1 MRRQTPIAHLLY
13 NYLFPRPTPN
23 DPPSFAAHLA
33 RNLVPEVRIEV
44 STFYGDLNSVE
55 ARYPGL
61 NYCYP
66 PHRMRLGRFKH
77 HRRLFD
83 AFDNLG
89 LTYNEIQ
96 DFCCWEGTKWARERY
111 EKDEGIYV
119 LDTTGDDIAPFI
131 DRRDRRVQDEQRR
144 KITRQTQMEVLV
156 EEARDGPVVLSHN
169 NNINNN
175 SVSLHPR
182 HHHHYHHDHN
192 TVPDAA
198 MSDSDSLAS
207 EDDSDETDSDTTL
220 PSPHHHHHHPHQTH
234 HQVISSSSSSLR
246 PHDSHLT
253 TIPSQILTAWEQG
266 HQLPPELEQ
275 FLKDHASEE
284 AGDDNGLSTAATAA
298 GFVDPRP
305 LLSPATAAAAA
316 ASAAA
321 VAGRVVGRRER
332 SSGDMTAATAGR
344 GGAAAA

>member
-13 NYLFPRPTPN
+13 NYLFPRPTPT

-83 AFDNLG
+83 AFDSLA

-111 EKDEGIYV
+111 EKDEGISV
-119 LDTTGDDIAPFI
+119 LDTTGDDIAPYI
-131 DRRDRRVQDEQRR
+131 DRRHCRVSDDELRR
-144 KITRQTQMEVLV
+144 KISRHTQIEVLV
-156 EEARDGPVVLSHN
+156 EEARDGPVVLSSN
-169 NNINNN
+169 NFMG
-175 SVSLHPR
+175 SSLHPR
-182 HHHHYHHDHN
+182 PPHHHHYPHDHSPA
-192 TVPDAA
+192 PDAE
-198 MSDSDSLAS
+198 MSDVDSLAS
-207 EDDSDETDSDTTL
+207 VEEDSDEAEDDDDASSNATL
-220 PSPHHHHHHPHQTH
+220 PSHH
-234 HQVISSSSSSLR
+234 R
-246 PHDSHLT
+246 PHGILPPVSS
-253 TIPSQILTAWEQG
+253 IPSHILSAWEQG

-275 FLKDHASEE
+275 FLKDHAGGGGGGGE
-284 AGDDNGLSTAATAA
+284 DATDARLLPA
-298 GFVDPRP
+298 GFDLRP
-305 LLSPATAAAAA
+305 LLSPSAAAAAAAAA

-321 VAGRVVGRRER
+321 GAAGR
-332 SSGDMTAATAGR
+332 AATTTTTGR
-344 GGAAAA
+344 AAAA

>member
-13 NYLFPRPTPN
+13 NHLFPRPTPT

-83 AFDNLG
+83 AFDSLG

-111 EKDEGIYV
+111 EKDEGISV

-131 DRRDRRVQDEQRR
+131 DRRDRRVEDAQRR
-144 KITRQTQMEVLV
+144 KISRHTRIEVLV
-156 EEARDGPVVLSHN
+156 EEARDGPLLSSY
-169 NNINNN
+169 NIIN
-175 SVSLHPR
+175 SNGSSLHPR
-182 HHHHYHHDHN
+182 PPPHHHYHSPA
-192 TVPDAA
+192 PDAE
-198 MSDSDSLAS
+198 MSDLDSLAS
-207 EDDSDETDSDTTL
+207 DNNSSSSSDGDDDDDDDDDDASSDTTL
-220 PSPHHHHHHPHQTH
+220 PSHH
-234 HQVISSSSSSLR
+234 R
-246 PHDSHLT
+246 PHDILPPVA
-253 TIPSQILTAWEQG
+253 IPSHILSAWEQG

-275 FLKDHASEE
+275 FLKDHAGGGGGGEHAAE
-284 AGDDNGLSTAATAA
+284 AAEGRSLPA
-298 GFVDPRP
+298 GFDLRP
-305 LLSPATAAAAA
+305 LLSPSAAAA
-316 ASAAA
+316 ASVAAA
-321 VAGRVVGRRER
+321 EAAGRAGRAGR
-332 SSGDMTAATAGR
+332 AATTTTGR
-344 GGAAAA
+344 AAAA

>member
-119 LDTTGDDIAPFI
+119 LDTTGDDIGPFI
-131 DRRDRRVQDEQRR
+131 DRRNVVSLPDEQRR
-144 KITRQTQMEVLV
+144 KITRQTQISVIM
-156 EEARDGPVVLSHN
+156 EEAMDGPVLSNTN
-169 NNINNN
+169 NH
-175 SVSLHPR
+175 SLPGLPRHP
-182 HHHHYHHDHN
+182 HHHHNH
-192 TVPDAA
+192 TPDAE
-198 MSDSDSLAS
+198 MSDVDSLAS
-207 EDDSDETDSDTTL
+207 EDSSSDQHDLASDNSDDTTL
-220 PSPHHHHHHPHQTH
+220 ALPHQFLAQTALPR
-234 HQVISSSSSSLR
+234 QPNNPSTSPPTIIP
-246 PHDSHLT
+246 PH
-253 TIPSQILTAWEQG
+253 ILTAWEQG

-275 FLKDHASEE
+275 FLKDHASEGGYAE
-284 AGDDNGLSTAATAA
+284 GRRLVPAGFDLRPLMSPSSAATATATATAAT
-298 GFVDPRP
+298 G
-305 LLSPATAAAAA
+305 AAAAA
-316 ASAAA
+316 AL
-321 VAGRVVGRRER
+321 
-332 SSGDMTAATAGR
+332 TAGR
-344 GGAAAA
+344 RAGTGTGSTRAAAA

>member
-119 LDTTGDDIAPFI
+119 LDTTGDDIGPFI
-131 DRRDRRVQDEQRR
+131 DRRDVVSLPDEQRR
-144 KITRQTQMEVLV
+144 KMITRQTQISVIV
-156 EEARDGPVVLSHN
+156 EEAMDGPVLSN
-169 NNINNN
+169 NNN
-175 SVSLHPR
+175 SVPGHPR
-182 HHHHYHHDHN
+182 HHHHHHHHHHHDHHH
-192 TVPDAA
+192 TTPDAE
-198 MSDSDSLAS
+198 MSDVDSLAS
-207 EDDSDETDSDTTL
+207 EDDSDEEHDPDSDDSDATLASPRQFIATALPRQATNQSTT
-220 PSPHHHHHHPHQTH
+220 PSPT
-234 HQVISSSSSSLR
+234 I
-246 PHDSHLT
+246 
-253 TIPSQILTAWEQG
+253 IPSHILTAWEQG

-275 FLKDHASEE
+275 FLKDHASGENGD
-284 AGDDNGLSTAATAA
+284 AGGRLLPA
-298 GFVDPRP
+298 GFDLRP
-305 LLSPATAAAAA
+305 LLSPAAAAAA
-316 ASAAA
+316 TAAA
-321 VAGRVVGRRER
+321 LTPGRRAG
-332 SSGDMTAATAGR
+332 STTAAAGGTR
-344 GGAAAA
+344 AAAA

>member
-144 KITRQTQMEVLV
+144 KITRQTQIEVLV

-169 NNINNN
+169 NNNNNN
-175 SVSLHPR
+175 SLSLHPR
-182 HHHHYHHDHN
+182 HHHHYHQDHS
-192 TVPDAA
+192 VPDAE

-207 EDDSDETDSDTTL
+207 EDADSDADSDTTL
-220 PSPHHHHHHPHQTH
+220 PSPHHHHHFH
-234 HQVISSSSSSLR
+234 HQVIATALPPSSLR
-246 PHDSHLT
+246 PHNIPMPTS
-253 TIPSQILTAWEQG
+253 IPSQILTAWEQG

-275 FLKDHASEE
+275 FLKDHASGE
-284 AGDDNGLSTAATAA
+284 AGDDNGLSTAA

-305 LLSPATAAAAA
+305 LLSSATAAA
-316 ASAAA
+316 AAA
-321 VAGRVVGRRER
+321 VAGRVVGRER
-332 SSGDMTAATAGR
+332 SSGDVTAAAGR
-344 GGAAAA
+344 GAAAA

>member
-119 LDTTGDDIAPFI
+119 LDTTGDDIGPFI
-131 DRRDRRVQDEQRR
+131 DRRDVVSLPDEQRR
-144 KITRQTQMEVLV
+144 KMITRQTPISVIV
-156 EEARDGPVVLSHN
+156 EEAMDGPVLSNTTN
-169 NNINNN
+169 NND
-175 SVSLHPR
+175 SSLPGLPR
-182 HHHHYHHDHN
+182 HHHPHHDHHHHH
-192 TVPDAA
+192 TTPDAE
-198 MSDSDSLAS
+198 MSDVDSLAS
-207 EDDSDETDSDTTL
+207 EDDSDEEHDPDSSNSDATL
-220 PSPHHHHHHPHQTH
+220 ASPHQLIATALPRQANT
-234 HQVISSSSSSLR
+234 QSTMPSSA
-246 PHDSHLT
+246 
-253 TIPSQILTAWEQG
+253 TIPSHILTAWEQG

-275 FLKDHASEE
+275 FLKDHASGEN
-284 AGDDNGLSTAATAA
+284 GDAEGGGLLPA
-298 GFVDPRP
+298 GFDLRP
-305 LLSPATAAAAA
+305 LLSPAAAAATAAALT
-316 ASAAA
+316 
-321 VAGRVVGRRER
+321 AGRRAG
-332 SSGDMTAATAGR
+332 STAAT
-344 GGAAAA
+344 GGTRAAAA

>member
-44 STFYGDLNSVE
+44 STFYGNLNSVE

-119 LDTTGDDIAPFI
+119 LDTTGDDIGPFI
-131 DRRDRRVQDEQRR
+131 DRRDVVSLPDEQRR
-144 KITRQTQMEVLV
+144 KMITRQTQISVIV
-156 EEARDGPVVLSHN
+156 EEAMDGPVLPN
-169 NNINNN
+169 NNN
-175 SVSLHPR
+175 SVPGHPR
-182 HHHHYHHDHN
+182 HHHHQHHHYDHHHP
-192 TVPDAA
+192 TPDAE
-198 MSDSDSLAS
+198 MSDVDSLAS
-207 EDDSDETDSDTTL
+207 EDDSDEEHDPDSDDSDATL
-220 PSPHHHHHHPHQTH
+220 ASSRQFIATALPRQANNQSTPSPT
-234 HQVISSSSSSLR
+234 I
-246 PHDSHLT
+246 
-253 TIPSQILTAWEQG
+253 IPSHILTAWEQG

-275 FLKDHASEE
+275 FLKDHASGEN
-284 AGDDNGLSTAATAA
+284 GDAEGRLLPA
-298 GFVDPRP
+298 GFDLRP
-305 LLSPATAAAAA
+305 LLSPSAAA

-321 VAGRVVGRRER
+321 A
-332 SSGDMTAATAGR
+332 TAAALTAGR
-344 GGAAAA
+344 SAGSATAAGGTRAAAA

>member
-119 LDTTGDDIAPFI
+119 LDTTGDDIGPFI
-131 DRRDRRVQDEQRR
+131 DRRDVVSLPDEQRR
-144 KITRQTQMEVLV
+144 KMITRQTQISVIV
-156 EEARDGPVVLSHN
+156 EEAMDGPVLS
-169 NNINNN
+169 NNN
-175 SVSLHPR
+175 SVPGHPR
-182 HHHHYHHDHN
+182 HHHHHDHHP
-192 TVPDAA
+192 TPDAE
-198 MSDSDSLAS
+198 MSDVDSLAS
-207 EDDSDETDSDTTL
+207 EDDSDEDHDPDSDDSDATVASPRQLIASAL
-220 PSPHHHHHHPHQTH
+220 PRQANNPSTATSPPPPT
-234 HQVISSSSSSLR
+234 I
-246 PHDSHLT
+246 
-253 TIPSQILTAWEQG
+253 IPSHILTAWEQG
-266 HQLPPELEQ
+266 LQLPPELEQ
-275 FLKDHASEE
+275 FLKDHAATSGEN
-284 AGDDNGLSTAATAA
+284 GDADAEGRRLVPA
-298 GFVDPRP
+298 GFVLGRP
-305 LLSPATAAAAA
+305 LLSPSSAAA

-321 VAGRVVGRRER
+321 ATAALTAGGRAG
-332 SSGDMTAATAGR
+332 SATAGTR
-344 GGAAAA
+344 AAAA

>member
-119 LDTTGDDIAPFI
+119 LDTTGDDIGPFI
-131 DRRDRRVQDEQRR
+131 DRRDVVSLPDEQRR
-144 KITRQTQMEVLV
+144 KITRQTQISVIV
-156 EEARDGPVVLSHN
+156 EEAMDGPVLSNTN
-169 NNINNN
+169 NNNNN
-175 SVSLHPR
+175 SLPGLPR
-182 HHHHYHHDHN
+182 HHHPHHDHHH
-192 TVPDAA
+192 TTPDAE
-198 MSDSDSLAS
+198 MSDVDSLAS
-207 EDDSDETDSDTTL
+207 QDDSDEEHDPDSSDSDDTL
-220 PSPHHHHHHPHQTH
+220 ASPHQLIATALPRQATT
-234 HQVISSSSSSLR
+234 QSTI
-246 PHDSHLT
+246 PPPT
-253 TIPSQILTAWEQG
+253 TIPSHILTAWEQG
-266 HQLPPELEQ
+266 HQLSPELEQ
-275 FLKDHASEE
+275 FLKDHASGEN
-284 AGDDNGLSTAATAA
+284 GDDNAEGRRLLPA
-298 GFVDPRP
+298 GFVLNRP
-305 LLSPATAAAAA
+305 LLSPSAA

-321 VAGRVVGRRER
+321 A
-332 SSGDMTAATAGR
+332 TAAALTAGR
-344 GGAAAA
+344 STAAAGTRAAAA

>member
-131 DRRDRRVQDEQRR
+131 DRRDRRVEDEHRR
-144 KITRQTQMEVLV
+144 KITRQTQIEVLV

-169 NNINNN
+169 NNNNN
-175 SVSLHPR
+175 SLSLHPR
-182 HHHHYHHDHN
+182 HHQHYHHDHN

-207 EDDSDETDSDTTL
+207 EDDSDESDSDTTL

-234 HQVISSSSSSLR
+234 HQVISSSFRS
-246 PHDSHLT
+246 HDSHLAT
-253 TIPSQILTAWEQG
+253 LPSQILTAWEQG

-305 LLSPATAAAAA
+305 LLSSATAAAASA

-332 SSGDMTAATAGR
+332 RSRDMTAAAGR

>member
-13 NYLFPRPTPN
+13 NYLFPRPTPT

-83 AFDNLG
+83 AFDSLG

-111 EKDEGIYV
+111 EKDEGISV

-131 DRRDRRVQDEQRR
+131 DRRHCRVSEDELRS
-144 KITRQTQMEVLV
+144 KISRHTQIEVLV
-156 EEARDGPVVLSHN
+156 EEARDGPLVSSY
-169 NNINNN
+169 NNIIN
-175 SVSLHPR
+175 SNGSSLHPR
-182 HHHHYHHDHN
+182 PPPHHHYHYHSPE
-192 TVPDAA
+192 PDAE
-198 MSDSDSLAS
+198 MSDLDSDASDS
-207 EDDSDETDSDTTL
+207 DDSDEADDDDASSDATL
-220 PSPHHHHHHPHQTH
+220 PSHH
-234 HQVISSSSSSLR
+234 R
-246 PHDSHLT
+246 PHDILPPVA
-253 TIPSQILTAWEQG
+253 IPSHILSAWEQG

-275 FLKDHASEE
+275 FLKDHAGGGGAE
-284 AGDDNGLSTAATAA
+284 DATDARSLPA
-298 GFVDPRP
+298 GFDLRP
-305 LLSPATAAAAA
+305 LLSSAATGATRAPGAPATTGRAAAA
-316 ASAAA
+316 
-321 VAGRVVGRRER
+321 
-332 SSGDMTAATAGR
+332 
-344 GGAAAA
+344 

>member
-131 DRRDRRVQDEQRR
+131 DRRDRRVEDEHRR
-144 KITRQTQMEVLV
+144 KITRQTQIEVLV
-156 EEARDGPVVLSHN
+156 EEARDGPVVLS
-169 NNINNN
+169 NNN
-175 SVSLHPR
+175 SNNNNNNSFTLHPR
-182 HHHHYHHDHN
+182 HHLHPHHHADYP
-192 TVPDAA
+192 TPDAE
-198 MSDSDSLAS
+198 MSDTDSLAS

-220 PSPHHHHHHPHQTH
+220 PSPNHHHHPHHH
-234 HQVISSSSSSLR
+234 HQIIATPLPPSSSSSLR
-246 PHDSHLT
+246 PHDTPIPTS
-253 TIPSQILTAWEQG
+253 IPSQILTAWEQG

-284 AGDDNGLSTAATAA
+284 VGDNRLPA
-298 GFVDPRP
+298 GFDLRP
-305 LLSPATAAAAA
+305 LLASAAA

-321 VAGRVVGRRER
+321 AAAVTVGREAREAR
-332 SSGDMTAATAGR
+332 AGDVGR
-344 GGAAAA
+344 TTRAAAA

>member
-13 NYLFPRPTPN
+13 NYLFPRPNPN

-119 LDTTGDDIAPFI
+119 LDTTGDDIGPFI
-131 DRRDRRVQDEQRR
+131 DRRDVVSLPDEQRR
-144 KITRQTQMEVLV
+144 KMITRQTQISVIV
-156 EEARDGPVVLSHN
+156 EEAMDGPVLS
-169 NNINNN
+169 NNN
-175 SVSLHPR
+175 SLTGHPR
-182 HHHHYHHDHN
+182 HHYSHHDHHP
-192 TVPDAA
+192 TPDAE
-198 MSDSDSLAS
+198 MSDVDSLAP
-207 EDDSDETDSDTTL
+207 EDDSDEEHDPDSDDSDDTL
-220 PSPHHHHHHPHQTH
+220 PSPHQLIATALPRQANT
-234 HQVISSSSSSLR
+234 QATATS
-246 PHDSHLT
+246 PPPT
-253 TIPSQILTAWEQG
+253 TIPSYILTAWEQG

-275 FLKDHASEE
+275 FLKDHASGEN
-284 AGDDNGLSTAATAA
+284 GDDAGGRLLPA
-298 GFVDPRP
+298 GFDLRP
-305 LLSPATAAAAA
+305 LLSPSSAAAAAAA
-316 ASAAA
+316 ASA
-321 VAGRVVGRRER
+321 
-332 SSGDMTAATAGR
+332 TAAALTAGR
-344 GGAAAA
+344 RAG